1 MSRED
6 SGQSQTIK
14 AILGLR
20 GMIIEG
26 HLKPGERVLEQ
37 VLVDELGVS
46 RTPARTAII
55 RVCEEGLIEMLP
67 SGGYAVATF
76 SEADVFDAIAIRGNL
91 EGMAARLAAERGV
104 PIATMVRLERC
115 VQELD
120 KVVEELAATGDVTD
134 YVKYNDLFH
143 ELLLEAAQ
151 SSMLKKSLLR
161 ITALPFAAPNSFVK
175 MSYGGPSETLRILQI
190 SQEQHRSILDAIKNR
205 ESARA
210 EALTQEHSRSAWKFL
225 KAVFEKEAQPNYSA
239 LQWIA
244 QHPS

>member
-20 GMIIEG
+20 GMIIEA

-37 VLVDELGVS
+37 MLVDELGVS

-67 SGGYAVATF
+67 NGGYAVATF

-239 LQWIA
+239 LKWIA